1 MKNLLAIIT
10 VSLIFACLTGCEQ
23 QTQVS
28 SDSKLSGQ
36 PDLQLSAIAKYIH
49 PESGVYL
56 TRQRYDIY
64 ISPKALKL
72 TSFEPAG
79 DIILTLQNG
88 ESDVSVDKPKRRMDK
103 NLYDLITDPQIAKCI
118 LELQLAAI
126 QEGGPQTSEPAS
138 QSEPLSFDGR
148 LYDLAYQSDGVNL
161 YKSRTSGR
169 ADLAILKN
177 NTGNLACYGYNFQ
190 TVVQQKGLYASKID
204 IYDFSTSLDKK
215 LIAQIEFSI
224 D

>member
-23 QTQVS
+23 QTQTS
-28 SDSKLSGQ
+28 SDYKLSGR
-36 PDLQLSAIAKYIH
+36 PDLQLSAIARYIH
-49 PESGVYL
+49 PDSGVYL

-64 ISPKALKL
+64 TSPEGLKL

-88 ESDVSVDKPKRRMDK
+88 ESDVSADKPKRRMDK
-103 NLYDLITDPQIAKCI
+103 NLYDMITDSQIAKCV
-118 LELQLAAI
+118 LELQLAAT
-126 QEGGPQTSEPAS
+126 QGADLSAS
-138 QSEPLSFDGR
+138 AQSEPLSFDGR

-169 ADLAILKN
+169 ADLAVLKN
-177 NTGNLACYGYNFQ
+177 STGNLACYGYNFQ

-204 IYDFSTSLDKK
+204 IYDNGTGLDKK

-224 D
+224 E